1 MKFISDLSKQI
12 FLKLIRFY
20 QIVLSPLLGSNCIYT
35 PTCSNYTYQAVE
47 RFGVIRG
54 GWMGAK
60 RIARCTPFHEGGYDP
75 VPEKLDGHQDDHKHD
90 HKHAHTS

>member
-1 MKFISDLSKQI
+1 MIKKL

-20 QIVLSPLLGSNCIYT
+20 QIVLSPMLGSNCIYT
-35 PTCSNYTYQAVE
+35 PTCSHYTYEAVE
-47 RFGVIRG
+47 RFGVIKG

-75 VPEKLDGHQDDHKHD
+75 VPEKLDDHSHQHNH
-90 HKHAHTS
+90 S